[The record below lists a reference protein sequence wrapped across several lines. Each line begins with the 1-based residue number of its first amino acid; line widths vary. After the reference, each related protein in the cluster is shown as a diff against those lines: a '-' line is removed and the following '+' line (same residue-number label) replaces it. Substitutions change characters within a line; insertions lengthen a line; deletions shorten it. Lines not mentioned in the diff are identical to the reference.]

1 MKLLQNKLPIESL
14 TVMVQKEAADRL
26 CAKVGNRD
34 AGAITAA
41 VDYYSVAEKLF
52 DVPRTSF
59 LPAPKVDSAV
69 IKLKIRKEPPIFV
82 KDEEKFFLLVKSCF
96 AQRRKTFVN
105 TVSNTLGL
113 DKELLKNCLSKL
125 GLSDTVRGETLTMEN
140 LADLTDILF

>member
-1 MKLLQNKLPIESL
+1 
-14 TVMVQKEAADRL
+14 
-26 CAKVGNRD
+26 VGSRD

-41 VDYYSVAEKLF
+41 VNYYSEAQKLF

-69 IKLKIRKEPPIFV
+69 IKLKIRKEPPIV
-82 KDEEKFFLLVKSCF
+82 IKSEEKFFLLVKSCF

-105 TVSNTLGL
+105 TVSNTLGI
-113 DKELLKNCLSKL
+113 DKEILKKSLANI

-140 LADLTDILF
+140 LAQLSDMLF